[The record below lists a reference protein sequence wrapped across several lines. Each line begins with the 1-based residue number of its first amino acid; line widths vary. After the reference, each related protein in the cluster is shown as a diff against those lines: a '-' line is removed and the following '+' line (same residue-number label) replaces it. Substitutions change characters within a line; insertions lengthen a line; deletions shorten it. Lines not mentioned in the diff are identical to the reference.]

1 MLVTGGTGTLGRG
14 LIPVLDDRGIP
25 SVVLSR
31 RPGPDI
37 RVGDLDSGA
46 GVAEALDGIDTVIH
60 LAAGRSQ
67 PREAHRL
74 VSAGRTAG
82 IRHLVFIS
90 IVGIDEIPFGYY
102 RAKLAAERVVTG
114 SGLPVTVLRTT
125 QFHQFI
131 AGFFAAQ
138 RFSPVVVTP
147 ALSVQPIDT
156 RAVAARLADLAV
168 GPPSGR
174 VADLGGPEVLTGR
187 EIAWLYQ
194 AHRGW
199 RRPTIPFGLP
209 GATWAA
215 FARGYQLVPKN
226 RSGGRTFA
234 QFLATP
240 SS

>member
-1 MLVTGGTGTLGRG
+1 VTGGTGTLGHDV
-14 LIPVLDDRGIP
+14 IPALDARGIP
-25 SVVLSR
+25 AVVLSR

-37 RVGDLDSGA
+37 RVGDLDSGE
-46 GVAEALDGIDTVIH
+46 GVAEALDGIETVIH
-60 LAAGRSQ
+60 LAAGRTQ
-67 PREAHRL
+67 PREARTL
-74 VSAGRTAG
+74 VSAGRATS

-102 RAKLAAERVVTG
+102 RAKRAAERVIEG
-114 SGLPVTVLRTT
+114 SGLPATVLRTT
-125 QFHQFI
+125 QFHQFV
-131 AGFFAAQ
+131 AGFFSAQ

-156 RAVAARLADLAV
+156 KTVADRLVELAV

-174 VADLGGPEVLTGR
+174 VSDLGGPEVLTGR

-215 FARGYQLVPKN
+215 FAQGYQLVPKN

-240 SS
+240 AS